1 MTRAQWDLVGEKVYE
16 TGVDRGMLYLPD
28 VSGDY
33 TTGVPWN
40 GLTAVT
46 ESPTGG
52 EANPQYA
59 DNIKYVNLYS
69 KEEWAGTIEAFTY
82 PPEFEQCDGSAEP
95 EEGVF
100 VGQQP
105 RRSFGFCYRTR
116 IGNDLEATNFG
127 YKLHLVYGATVAP
140 SEKANATIN
149 ESPEAMTFSWE
160 VMTVPVP
167 WAGSDEPTS
176 TLVINSTKVDA
187 DALADLEDFLYGTIS
202 TDPSLPLPDDVI
214 ALFAG
219 AVTTVT
225 PTASSYDAG
234 TDLVTIPSV
243 TGVIYKLNGVVK
255 AAGTHAITAT
265 SIVQAFPAAG
275 YKFPEIVDDR
285 WVHVF
290 A

>member
-1 MTRAQWDLVGEKVYE
+1 MTRAQWDLVGERLFE

-69 KEEWAGTIEAFTY
+69 YEEFEATIEAFTY
-82 PPEFEQCDGSAEP
+82 PDEFAECDGSAVP
-95 EEGVF
+95 ETGVKF
-100 VGQQP
+100 GQQP
-105 RRSFGFCYRTR
+105 RKMFGFCYRTR
-116 IGNDLEATNFG
+116 VGNDLEGVELG
-127 YKLHLVYGATVAP
+127 YKLHLVYGATASP
-140 SEKANATIN
+140 SEKAHSTIN
-149 ESPEAMTFSWE
+149 DSPEAMTFSWD
-160 VMTVPVP
+160 VMSVPVA
-167 WAGSDEPTS
+167 WANGQPVSSIEID
-176 TLVINSTKVDA
+176 STKVDA
-187 DALADLEDFLYGTIS
+187 TALADLEDFLYGTVS
-202 TDPSLPLPDDVI
+202 TDPSLPDPDAVQ

-219 AVTTVT
+219 TVTTVT
-225 PTASSYDAG
+225 PTASTYDSG

-243 TGVIYKLNGVVK
+243 VGVIYKLNGVVK
-255 AAGTHAITAT
+255 AAGTHPIMAT
-265 SIVQAFPAAG
+265 SIVQAFPANG
-275 YKFPEIVDDR
+275 YKFPTIVDDR